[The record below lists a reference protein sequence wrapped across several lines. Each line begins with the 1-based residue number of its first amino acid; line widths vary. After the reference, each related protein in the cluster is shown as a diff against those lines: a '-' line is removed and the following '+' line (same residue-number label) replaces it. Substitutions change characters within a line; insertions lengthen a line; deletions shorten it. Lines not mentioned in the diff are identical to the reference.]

1 MKECAEVDKSLVTI
15 INDMTDTT
23 KKYHWVLDTE
33 DKQIEQAEEEIDLD
47 EV

>member
-1 MKECAEVDKSLVTI
+1 MKECAEVDKSLVKI

-23 KKYHWVLDTE
+23 KKYHWVLDME